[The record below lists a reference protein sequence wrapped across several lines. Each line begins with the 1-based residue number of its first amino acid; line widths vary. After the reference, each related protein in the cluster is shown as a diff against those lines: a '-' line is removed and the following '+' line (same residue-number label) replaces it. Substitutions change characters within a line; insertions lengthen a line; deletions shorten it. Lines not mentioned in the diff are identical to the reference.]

1 MGKTGLDIRGRPLSN
16 KTSSNLVVEKP
27 ATIKDDVNKLWDLET
42 IGIREEDPIEEAFSE
57 EIQFTGKRYSVK
69 LPWREGNF
77 YLPNNRVL
85 AEGRLKKSIEE
96 AKEDPRNLGSL

>member
-1 MGKTGLDIRGRPLSN
+1 M
-16 KTSSNLVVEKP
+16 
-27 ATIKDDVNKLWDLET
+27 NKLWDLET
-42 IGIREEDPIEEAFSE
+42 IGVREEDPIEEAFSE

-85 AEGRLKKSIEE
+85 AEGRLKV
-96 AKEDPRNLGSL
+96 N